1 MSIQIEFVPDKY
13 TFQKS
18 AIVLLWIRQEDG
30 SYVCDQD
37 DSGNYYYNTIIG
49 TNDWNNIVIGNSR
62 NGSTEA
68 VKWYDSTY
76 IPQKVSF
83 TIPTGTLL
91 GQIIPSDRI
100 VGKFVTYIVETLPT
114 KAEIS
119 TLIDALSSNYSMNAP
134 ARLLSQS
141 QPEQSFIFS
150 IEQPIATDK
159 QTEIDKVSTEKL
171 TIDTTVS
178 DMATFHAV
186 SPIELTIVDPLG
198 RIIANVSI
206 NGDHTIELPAGV
218 YFANNKK
225 FMVR

>member
-1 MSIQIEFVPDKY
+1 
-13 TFQKS
+13 
-18 AIVLLWIRQEDG
+18 
-30 SYVCDQD
+30 
-37 DSGNYYYNTIIG
+37 
-49 TNDWNNIVIGNSR
+49 
-62 NGSTEA
+62 
-68 VKWYDSTY
+68 
-76 IPQKVSF
+76 
-83 TIPTGTLL
+83 
-91 GQIIPSDRI
+91 
-100 VGKFVTYIVETLPT
+100 
-114 KAEIS
+114 
-119 TLIDALSSNYSMNAP
+119 MNAP

-178 DMATFHAV
+178 GMATFHAV
-186 SPIELTIVDPLG
+186 SPIELTIVDSLG